1 MTILIPFV
9 RLPFYALFLSPLT
22 LIPFHLAFRAWL
34 VLQIAVFISVLWWA
48 KRRWGAEALIF
59 GAMFLPAALG
69 IASGQDCVFMLAI
82 VAGIVG
88 LHDRRRE
95 GAAGVVLALG
105 LIKFHLFVMWPIL
118 LLVQKRWR
126 MLVAS
131 FLGVCVEIL
140 FSFLLVGSGGLGD
153 YAALLSNRSIEMLSP
168 SRELMVNV
176 HSLLLNFGADY
187 LALHIAF
194 VLIIA
199 GVAVVSAHAA
209 RFGNLVVA
217 SCIASLLVSLTSMGT
232 MRHCCSP
239 GSTLC
244 CSSRAH
250 GPAKLR
256 QCFSLRRCLT
266 YSTSPVLPGAR
277 PRRLP

>member
-1 MTILIPFV
+1 
-9 RLPFYALFLSPLT
+9 
-22 LIPFHLAFRAWL
+22 
-34 VLQIAVFISVLWWA
+34 
-48 KRRWGAEALIF
+48 
-59 GAMFLPAALG
+59 
-69 IASGQDCVFMLAI
+69 
-82 VAGIVG
+82 
-88 LHDRRRE
+88 
-95 GAAGVVLALG
+95 
-105 LIKFHLFVMWPIL
+105 
-118 LLVQKRWR
+118 
-126 MLVAS
+126 
-131 FLGVCVEIL
+131 
-140 FSFLLVGSGGLGD
+140 
-153 YAALLSNRSIEMLSP
+153 MLSP